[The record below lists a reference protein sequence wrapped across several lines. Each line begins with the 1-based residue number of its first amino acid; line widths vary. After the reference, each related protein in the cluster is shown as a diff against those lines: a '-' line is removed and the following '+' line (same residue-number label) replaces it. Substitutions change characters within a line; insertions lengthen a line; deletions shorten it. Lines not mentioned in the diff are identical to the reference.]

1 MPRDRFHTGSEGK
14 PLLLRPL
21 LLLEPLGR
29 YSRHLLR
36 AHGPPV
42 DRLDA
47 IDGLRHPGRPS
58 AGGGGPRPVRRAKE
72 LSPPGG
78 ESRNLCAATVSHG
91 RVPGWKLPHFNIPRD
106 FPRLQ
111 ADRPC
116 FGFRPMSAWWR
127 SSGAGTTALSR
138 LSCSAISLGCSPSA
152 ATCSA
157 ARRTPRTCSRRSSP
171 PPSTR
176 SARTTGPST
185 PARGCTGSPATAA

>member
-14 PLLLRPL
+14 ALHLRPL
-21 LLLEPLGR
+21 LLLEPLGQ
-29 YSRHLLR
+29 YSRHFLR

-91 RVPGWKLPHFNIPRD
+91 RVPVGSFRTSTFGATSRACRAIAP
-106 FPRLQ
+106 
-111 ADRPC
+111 ASASDR
-116 FGFRPMSAWWR
+116 
-127 SSGAGTTALSR
+127 
-138 LSCSAISLGCSPSA
+138 
-152 ATCSA
+152 
-157 ARRTPRTCSRRSSP
+157 
-171 PPSTR
+171 
-176 SARTTGPST
+176 
-185 PARGCTGSPATAA
+185 